1 MTTML
6 SNVKGFFVLKGC
18 LFGDLTTSLFLICKL
33 SDLFLDHMV
42 QILFLSFPGNH
53 LLVSYFGTL
62 CIVSSL
68 ILDLLFSV
76 SSVS

>member
-1 MTTML
+1 MTTVL

-18 LFGDLTTSLFLICKL
+18 LFGDLTTSLFL
-33 SDLFLDHMV
+33 SDLLLDHMV
-42 QILFLSFPGNH
+42 QILFLSFPGNP

-62 CIVSSL
+62 CVVSSL